1 MSEAPKPSS
10 FPGSGLLAELK
21 RRNVIRM
28 AGLYLVAAWL
38 IIQIAET
45 LLPAFDV
52 PAWVLRA
59 IIILLAIGFVPAL
72 IFSWVFELT
81 PEGIKR
87 DAEVDRSSGAPV
99 HTARKLDIAVIV
111 LLLGIGALM
120 LWRPAVE
127 PVPPAAI
134 SADVPPAVP
143 PEATEMPSRASVAV
157 LPFLNMSPDADN
169 EYFADGIAEELLNVL
184 SRIDGLKV
192 ASRTSSFTFKGKDT
206 PIPEI
211 ARLLGVRHVLE
222 GSVRKQGQRVR
233 ITAQLIN
240 AGSDGHLW
248 SQTYD
253 RELTDIFQIQQE
265 IAESIAAEL
274 GDLLGTQ
281 RLAVAAPT
289 ADLGAYERFLRG
301 RARFHRRAELPEALA
316 DLAYAVK
323 QDPAFTEAWI
333 YLAASNYVLPGYTG
347 KLPLPQARADAKA
360 AIAQAAALNPD
371 HPMVLAIQGQ
381 LLNDDAERV
390 QGMELL
396 ERAAALSKHDSTP
409 LLWLGQS
416 LLMAGYVDE
425 AIPVLERAV
434 LMDPLVGINNGA
446 LGMAYFSAGRNTQG
460 AASARA
466 GTANGWPAG
475 QFVQVIELGASGA
488 HQQAAQLAQS
498 VPLMQSATPELSD
511 ALRTAWLKALA
522 DPSQAAGYLALRN
535 WRGPAED
542 LIALGMGERYFDWYL
557 AEDESTREQPLAS
570 WMLRTMWLPSTR
582 SLREDPRFWRVA
594 QMYGLTPLWEQRG
607 YPSGC
612 RKAQTPGPDHL
623 DCSPGAP

>member
-1 MSEAPKPSS
+1 MSEAPKSSS

-38 IIQIAET
+38 IVQIAET

-52 PAWVLRA
+52 PGWVLRA

-81 PEGIKR
+81 PEGIRR

-127 PVPPAAI
+127 PAPPAAI
-134 SADVPPAVP
+134 SADAPPDVP
-143 PEATEMPSRASVAV
+143 PEATETPTRASVAV

-316 DLAYAVK
+316 DLEYAVT
-323 QDPAFTEAWI
+323 QDPDFTEAWI
-333 YLAASNYVLPGYTG
+333 YLAASNYVLPGYSTE
-347 KLPLPQARADAKA
+347 LPAAQSRAAAKA
-360 AIAQAAALNPD
+360 AIARAAALNPE
-371 HPMVLAIQGQ
+371 HPMVLAIQGD
-381 LLNDDAERV
+381 LHNDDGDRL
-390 QGMELL
+390 QGIALL
-396 ERAAALSKHDSTP
+396 ERAAALSTHDSTP
-409 LLWLGQS
+409 VMWLGQT
-416 LLMAGYVDE
+416 LFEAGYVEE
-425 AIPVLERAV
+425 AIEVLERAV
-434 LMDPLVGINNGA
+434 LMDPLVGINNGVLA
-446 LGMAYFSAGRNTQG
+446 QAYFSAGRYAQG
-460 AASARA
+460 EASARA

-475 QFVQVIELGASGA
+475 QFVQVIELGASGQ

-498 VPLMQSATPELSD
+498 VPLTQPGAGKLGEAPHS
-511 ALRTAWLKALA
+511 AWLVALA
-522 DPSQAAGYLALRN
+522 DPSKAADYLALRDG
-535 WRGPAED
+535 RVPAEE
-542 LIALGMGERYFDWYL
+542 LIPLGMGERYFDWFL
-557 AEDESTREQPLAS
+557 AEDESTRKQPRAS
-570 WMLRTMWLPSTR
+570 WMLRAVWLPSTR
-582 SLREDPRFWRVA
+582 FLREDPRFWRVA
-594 QMYGLTPLWEQRG
+594 QIYGLVSMWEQRG
-607 YPSGC
+607 YPDGC